1 VPNVES
7 DPWPNVGESCEL
19 MEILRT
25 NLGPK
30 CMPGDVVWIAAGPKV
45 DTVSIAHTCLNL
57 QK

>member
-7 DPWPNVGESCEL
+7 DPWPNLGESCEL

-30 CMPGDVVWIAAGPKV
+30 CNPGDVVWIAAGPKV
-45 DTVSIAHTCLNL
+45 DTVSIALIIL
-57 QK
+57 A